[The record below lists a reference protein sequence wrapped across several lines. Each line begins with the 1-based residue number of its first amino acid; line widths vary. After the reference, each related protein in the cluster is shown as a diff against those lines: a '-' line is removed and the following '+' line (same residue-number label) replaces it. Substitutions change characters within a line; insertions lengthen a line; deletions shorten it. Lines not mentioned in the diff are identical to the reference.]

1 MTIDY
6 TALATGVT
14 DQITAALPQAMIIMS
29 AILGITVGLKI
40 FRRFAK

>member
-14 DQITAALPQAMIIMS
+14 AQITAALPEAISIMS
-29 AILGITVGLKI
+29 SILGISIALKI